1 MDNIGLH
8 NSIDEI
14 VKELDDKNLIYMTS
28 GKIKQIKNNVLQ
40 KLYLTREELLSYHKK
55 LEDYIYIDEIQ
66 EITIGA
72 YIRWFDLQEK
82 NRDNIQLQKGAFIS
96 DFNKGIDDINIVC
109 KSVTNRYFSIPM
121 NKCIIFKKL
130 SMHEKILIKIIDHIN
145 K

>member
-55 LEDYIYIDEIQ
+55 LEDYIYIDELQ

-82 NRDNIQLQKGAFIS
+82 NRDNIHLQKGAFIS
-96 DFNKGIDDINIVC
+96 DFNTSN
-109 KSVTNRYFSIPM
+109 
-121 NKCIIFKKL
+121 
-130 SMHEKILIKIIDHIN
+130 
-145 K
+145 